1 MKGESLKCCSI
12 YSVCSTTQGVKHLR
26 SDIVCI
32 HIHKGT
38 HTHTHGDLNTRTS
51 HVRTRTRAHAHA
63 ATTKLCSWPKTASF
77 SSSFHFGQWGAHS
90 CKRPGFDAAPPPFLT
105 HWADLLA
112 NQVWLS
118 PTIYHAPCQKSYRAE
133 YLKKSAN
140 PRLSGDPR
148 IVIHN
153 NSCTIL
159 CHSISL
165 LFHIGST

>member
-1 MKGESLKCCSI
+1 MLHYIFGELHYPGGKA
-12 YSVCSTTQGVKHLR
+12 SVWWHRTHSHAQRHTLTQICMLLHVSHA
-26 SDIVCI
+26 
-32 HIHKGT
+32 
-38 HTHTHGDLNTRTS
+38 RTS
-51 HVRTRTRAHAHA
+51 HSEWHTDTHARQQPSCA
-63 ATTKLCSWPKTASF
+63 ADLKQLPSQALSTLGSGELTAAR
-77 SSSFHFGQWGAHS
+77 GQALML
-90 CKRPGFDAAPPPFLT
+90 PPSLFLT

-140 PRLSGDPR
+140 PQLSGDPR
-148 IVIHN
+148 IVIHD

-165 LFHIGST
+165 LFHY

>member
-12 YSVCSTTQGVKHLR
+12 YSACSTTQGVKHLR

-38 HTHTHGDLNTRTS
+38 HTHTEIWILAHLMYAPGPVHTHTQQQPSCAADLKQLPSQALSTLGSGELT
-51 HVRTRTRAHAHA
+51 A
-63 ATTKLCSWPKTASF
+63 AR
-77 SSSFHFGQWGAHS
+77 GQALML
-90 CKRPGFDAAPPPFLT
+90 PPPPFLT

>member
-12 YSVCSTTQGVKHLR
+12 YSASSTTQGVKHLR
-26 SDIVCI
+26 GDIACI
-32 HIHKGT
+32 HMHKDAHTRRFKRLCTSLVRAPTSRIKHT
-38 HTHTHGDLNTRTS
+38 HTHTPT
-51 HVRTRTRAHAHA
+51 A
-63 ATTKLCSWPKTASF
+63 KLCSWPKTASF
-77 SSSFHFGQWGAHS
+77 SSSLHFGQWGAHS
-90 CKRPGFDAAPPPFLT
+90 CKRPGFDAAPPFLT

-140 PRLSGDPR
+140 PQLSGDPR
-148 IVIHN
+148 IVLHN

-159 CHSISL
+159 CHS
-165 LFHIGST
+165 